1 MSENSPSISTA
12 TAAMPPRAGRRRWAG
27 WVLVGVLAVAAI
39 GGGAAWVAAS
49 GDEDVESLRTAV
61 VQRGPMVV
69 SVTES
74 GEIQADEKEVIT
86 NPVRWSVV
94 IKDLAAEGT
103 IVQTDDLIIHME
115 CEQLEDGVMEQELAV
130 RSADDQYQSAATKLL
145 VARKTTTAKVS
156 RAEQAVHDAKDD
168 LKKYTDGEWPVKLA
182 ETDSSIM
189 VAEEELELANRTLK
203 TMQDINKDPELGKPY
218 SDSEIKSEQLRVKR
232 LELNL
237 KKAKDQKRILE
248 TYTHQRTLRD
258 KQTAV
263 KDAALDQE
271 TATLEAE
278 TDIRLAEG
286 SEASAKMRLTKQQDR
301 LKELQE
307 DAAKLIVH
315 AEKPGLIVYETRRR
329 RWDQPV
335 TVAIGEQINSR
346 QQLMI
351 IPNMDTLQVETRV
364 YEAVREQVEQ
374 GQRAL
379 IRLDAKPGQVF
390 EGMVHKVAPLPNTQN
405 RWLSPNVKVYNTVVT
420 FKDKSLLAGFKP
432 GMSAEVE
439 LILARLDDVVSVP
452 IAAVFAIGD
461 KTYCFRTDG
470 KGRHEQVKVAL
481 GQTSETRAQIL
492 EGLEEGD
499 RVLLTAPPG
508 IQIGRKTET
517 EAERADAIPPTTAP
531 AAGSAGEDRR
541 GRERPERGPGPT
553 TGRSATTRPARDR
566 TPRRQGRRAR
576 TPS

>member
-1 MSENSPSISTA
+1 M
-12 TAAMPPRAGRRRWAG
+12 
-27 WVLVGVLAVAAI
+27 L
-39 GGGAAWVAAS
+39 
-49 GDEDVESLRTAV
+49 
-61 VQRGPMVV
+61 V

-74 GEIQADEKEVIT
+74 GEVQADEKEVIT

-103 IVQTDDLIIHME
+103 IVKTGDLIIHME
-115 CEQLEDGVMEQELAV
+115 CKQLEDGIMEQELAV

-145 VARKTTTAKVS
+145 VARKTTAAKVS
-156 RAEQAVHDAKDD
+156 RAEQAVQDAKDD

-182 ETDSSIM
+182 ETDANIM

-203 TMQDINKDPELGKPY
+203 TMLAINQDPELGKPY

-237 KKAKDQKRILE
+237 KKAEDQKRILE
-248 TYTHQRTLRD
+248 TYTHKRTLRD

-263 KDAALDQE
+263 TDAELDLE
-271 TATLEAE
+271 TARLEAE

-301 LKELQE
+301 LKEHQE
-307 DAAKLIVH
+307 DAAKLVVR

-329 RWDQPV
+329 RWDSPV
-335 TVAIGEQINSR
+335 TVAVGEQINSF

-364 YEAVREQVEQ
+364 YEAVREQVQQ

-379 IRLDAKPGQVF
+379 IRLDAKPGEVF
-390 EGMVHKVAPLPNTQN
+390 EGVVQKVAPLPNTQN

-420 FKDKSLLAGFKP
+420 FKDKSSLAGFKP

-439 LILARLDDVVSVP
+439 IILARLDDVVSVP
-452 IAAVFAIGD
+452 IAAVFAVGD
-461 KTYCFRTDG
+461 ETYCFRTDG
-470 KGRHEQVKVAL
+470 KGRHEQVRVIL
-481 GQTSETRAQIL
+481 GRTSETRAQVL
-492 EGLEEGD
+492 DGLKEGE

-508 IQIGRKTET
+508 VQIGKKAET
-517 EAERADAIPPTTAP
+517 EAEREARIPPTTGP
-531 AAGSAGEDRR
+531 AAGSGGEGRRR
-541 GRERPERGPGPT
+541 GRERPERGPRPT
-553 TGRSATTRPARDR
+553 TDRSATSRPARERPDR
-566 TPRRQGRRAR
+566 DRGGRERSSRRQGRRGR
-576 TPS
+576 MPS